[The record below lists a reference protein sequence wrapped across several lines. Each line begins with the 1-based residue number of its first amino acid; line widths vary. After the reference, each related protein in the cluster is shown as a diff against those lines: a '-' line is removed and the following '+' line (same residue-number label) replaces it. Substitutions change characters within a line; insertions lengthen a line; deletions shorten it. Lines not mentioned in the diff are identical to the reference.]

1 MVWCG
6 RRETGRA
13 MSTSPPSSPSRAISR
28 PASLGGTLFVP
39 GDKSISHRSMI
50 LNAIARGDALVQGLS
65 GGEDVISTMH
75 CLQALGVG
83 IEPAGAAGSYRVK
96 GHGPELEE
104 PFDVLDAGNSGT
116 SIRLLSGVLASQY
129 FVSVITGDG
138 SLRQR
143 PMQRIVQPLKQMG
156 AQIMGRQ
163 DDSLAPLVVRGGGLR
178 GIEYNLP
185 IASAQVKSAI
195 MLAGLSAEGETV
207 IHQPALSRDH
217 TERMVSA
224 MGGKVEQDGLNLVL
238 HPARL
243 RAVDITVPGDISSAA
258 FWLVAG
264 LCHPDSRIL
273 IRGVGMNPS
282 RTGIVDVLQE
292 MGAGNGLQLVDQRTE
307 GGEPVAD
314 LLVTPAELHGIE
326 VGGDM
331 IPRMLDEVPIL
342 AVAACFA
349 SGDTVIRDAA
359 ELRVKESD
367 RIETT
372 VEELSRLGANIE
384 AREDG
389 MVIHGKGSGTGGGT
403 GRLSGAECQSHGDH
417 RLAMSMAVAG
427 LLADDETTVHGA
439 ADASV
444 SYPEFW
450 RDLDLLLQDVG

>member
-1 MVWCG
+1 M
-6 RRETGRA
+6 
-13 MSTSPPSSPSRAISR
+13 
-28 PASLGGTLFVP
+28 P
-39 GDKSISHRSMI
+39 GDKSISHRSLI
-50 LNAIARGDALVQGLS
+50 LNAIAEGDALVQGLS
-65 GGEDVISTMH
+65 DGEDVISTMH
-75 CLQALGVG
+75 CLQAMGVG
-83 IEPAGAAGSYRVK
+83 IEYAGAPGSYTVK
-96 GHGPELEE
+96 GRSPLLEE
-104 PFDVLDAGNSGT
+104 PFDILDAENSGT
-116 SIRLLSGVLASQY
+116 SIRLLSGILASQP
-129 FVSVITGDG
+129 FVSVITGDS
-138 SLRQR
+138 SLRTR

-163 DDSLAPLVVRGGGLR
+163 NDTLAPLVVRGGGLR
-178 GIEYNLP
+178 GIEYDLP

-195 MLAGLSAEGETV
+195 MLAGLFAEGETV

-224 MGGKVEQDGLNLVL
+224 MGAKVEQDGLDLVL

-243 RAVDITVPGDISSAA
+243 TAVDITVPGDISSAA
-258 FWLVAG
+258 FWVVAG
-264 LCHPDSRIL
+264 LCHPNSRIL

-292 MGAGNGLQLVDQRTE
+292 MGSGDALQLMDQRTE

-326 VGGDM
+326 IGGDM
-331 IPRMLDEVPIL
+331 IPRLLDEVPIL

-367 RIETT
+367 RITTT
-372 VEELSRLGANIE
+372 VEELSRLGADIE

-389 MVIHGKGSGTGGGT
+389 MVIHGRSPGK
-403 GRLSGAECQSHGDH
+403 LQGAECQSHGDH
-417 RLAMSMAVAG
+417 RLAMSMTIAG
-427 LLADDETTVHGA
+427 MLADGETTVHGA

-450 RDLDLLLQDVG
+450 QDLDLLLQDAR

>member
-1 MVWCG
+1 
-6 RRETGRA
+6 
-13 MSTSPPSSPSRAISR
+13 MSTAPPSSPSRGISR
-28 PASLGGTLFVP
+28 PASLGGVLSVP
-39 GDKSISHRSMI
+39 GDKSISHRSLI
-50 LNAIARGDALVQGLS
+50 LNAIAQGDALVQGLS
-65 GGEDVISTMH
+65 GGEDVISTMR
-75 CLQALGVG
+75 CLQAMGVG
-83 IEPAGAAGSYRVK
+83 IEPAGAPGSYTVK
-96 GHGPELEE
+96 GRGPELEE
-104 PFDVLDAGNSGT
+104 PSDVLDAGNSGT
-116 SIRLLSGVLASQY
+116 SMRLLSGILASQP

-138 SLRQR
+138 SLRSR

-163 DDSLAPLVVRGGGLR
+163 NDSLAPLVVRGGGLR
-178 GIEYNLP
+178 GIEYDLP
-185 IASAQVKSAI
+185 MASAQVKSAI
-195 MLAGLSAEGETV
+195 MLAGLSASGETL

-224 MGGKVEQDGLNLVL
+224 MGGKIEENGLDLII
-238 HPARL
+238 HPASL
-243 RAVDITVPGDISSAA
+243 KAVDITVPGDISSAA
-258 FWLVAG
+258 FWMVAG
-264 LCHPDSRIL
+264 LCHQNSRIL

-292 MGAGNGLQLVDQRTE
+292 MGAGDGLQLVDQRTE

-314 LLVTPAELHGIE
+314 ILVTSAELHGIE
-326 VGGDM
+326 IGGDM

-359 ELRVKESD
+359 ALRVKETD
-367 RIETT
+367 RIATT

-389 MVIHGKGSGTGGGT
+389 MVIHGRGAGS
-403 GRLSGAECQSHGDH
+403 LNGAECQSHGDH

-427 LLADDETTVHGA
+427 LLADGEITVHGA
-439 ADASV
+439 ADAAV

-450 RDLDLLLQDVG
+450 QDLDLLLQDAR

>member
-1 MVWCG
+1 MNV
-6 RRETGRA
+6 
-13 MSTSPPSSPSRAISR
+13 PPSSPSRR
-28 PASLGGTLFVP
+28 VRYPASLGGMLSVP
-39 GDKSISHRSMI
+39 GDKSISHRSLI
-50 LNAIARGDALVQGLS
+50 LNAISRGDALVQGLS

-75 CLQALGVG
+75 CLQAMGVN
-83 IEPAGAAGSYRVK
+83 IEPAGASGSYRVK
-96 GHGPELEE
+96 GQGPELEE
-104 PFDVLDAGNSGT
+104 PSDILDAGNSGT
-116 SIRLLSGVLASQY
+116 SMRLLSGILASQP

-138 SLRQR
+138 SLRER
-143 PMQRIVQPLKQMG
+143 PMGRIVQPLKQMG

-163 DDSLAPLVVRGGGLR
+163 NDSLAPLVVRGGGLR
-178 GIEYNLP
+178 GIEYDLP
-185 IASAQVKSAI
+185 MASAQVKSAI
-195 MLAGLSAEGETV
+195 MLAGLSAAGETL

-224 MGGKVEQDGLNLVL
+224 MGGKIEEDRLDLVV
-238 HPARL
+238 HPATL
-243 RAVDITVPGDISSAA
+243 KAVDIIVPGDISSAA
-258 FWLVAG
+258 FWMVAG

-292 MGAGNGLQLVDQRTE
+292 MGSGGSLQLVDQRTE

-314 LLVTPAELHGIE
+314 ILVTPAELHGVEI
-326 VGGDM
+326 GGDL

-349 SGDTVIRDAA
+349 SGDTVIRDAT
-359 ELRVKESD
+359 ELRVKETD
-367 RIETT
+367 RIATT
-372 VEELSRLGANIE
+372 VEELSRLGASIE

-389 MVIHGKGSGTGGGT
+389 MVIHGRGTGGAGK
-403 GRLSGAECQSHGDH
+403 LKGAECQSHSDH

-427 LLADDETTVHGA
+427 LLADGETTIYGA

-450 RDLDLLLQDVG
+450 QDLDILLHNVR